1 MKYLGTGEI
10 VVLSGVRR
18 SGKTTLLYQAIRAL
32 LVTRK
37 IAPQKIL
44 LLNCDDPTIGKL
56 KNPVETIMDTYQK
69 DVSSDEGAYLFFD
82 EIQTIEGWEQIIRS
96 IHDKKIHHI
105 VISGSSSALLES
117 QLSVKLSGRYLS
129 IPVFPLDFPEYLTF
143 RKIPVPQ
150 DNIHLSGQRYQ
161 LLTMLRDHLKE
172 GGFPRVVLERD
183 ESVKTEMLRSYYD
196 SIVYRDIV
204 MSNTVRN
211 VKALRDLLLY
221 LFTNISCAYSYRS
234 LSDLLQIDLAT
245 TKEYIH
251 YAEQA
256 RVLYEV
262 PFFSYSIKTQNRNN
276 RKCYCIDS
284 GLRNAVSFRFSEDT
298 GKLAENLVFITLLS
312 RGFEPYYWKGDGEVD
327 FVYRN
332 RDISLTAINVTY
344 TDEPADREAR
354 ALVEFREKFGDV
366 VHESLLLTKDLE
378 KTEDGIIYEPLWK
391 WLMKDIILTR
401 KGRDT
406 I

>member
-18 SGKTTLLYQAIRAL
+18 SGKTTLLLQAIRAL

-44 LLNCDDPTIGKL
+44 LVNGDDPTIGKL

-69 DVSSDEGAYLFFD
+69 DVSSDDGTYLFFD
-82 EIQTIEGWEQIIRS
+82 EIQTIDGWEQIVRS

-105 VISGSSSALLES
+105 VITGSSSALLES
-117 QLSVKLSGRYLS
+117 QLSVKLSGRYLN

-150 DNIHLSGQRYQ
+150 DNIHLIGQKYQ
-161 LLTMLRDHLKE
+161 LLTMLRDHFKE

-221 LFTNISCAYSYRS
+221 LFMNISCEYSYRS
-234 LSDLLQIDLAT
+234 LSVLLQIDLAT

-298 GKLAENLVFITLLS
+298 GKLAENLVFITLIS
-312 RGFEPYYWKGDGEVD
+312 RGFEPYYWKGEGEVD
-327 FVYRN
+327 FVHRN
-332 RDISLTAINVTY
+332 RDNSLTAINVSY
-344 TDEPADREAR
+344 TDEPARRETR
-354 ALVEFREKFGDV
+354 ALVEFREKFGNA
-366 VHESLLLTKDLE
+366 VHESLLITKDLE

-391 WLMKDIILTR
+391 WLMR
-401 KGRDT
+401 ASF
-406 I
+406 